1 MAARSIG
8 VTSLAYIELED
19 FNDLI
24 KRFPSD
30 YE

>member
-24 KRFPSD
+24 KHFPSD

>member
-19 FNDLI
+19 FNDLNCGI
-24 KRFPSD
+24 KNGLG
-30 YE
+30 